1 MRPAHRDP
9 ALIGGARLRL
19 DPRVAI
25 RPEPF
30 GALAFHSGTR
40 RLIFHGTPEMVY
52 LGRCLGAQPST
63 RAALEACG
71 IDERRWPS
79 FATALA
85 SLAASDVLE
94 PVEP

>member
-30 GALAFHSGTR
+30 GALAYHYGNR
-40 RLIFHGTPEMVY
+40 RLNFLRSPDLVDLVRR
-52 LGRCLGAQPST
+52 LGDHPST
-63 RAALEACG
+63 RAAFDACG